1 MFVWNKNDPNKL
13 YLRSNVDRRY
23 NGNLPS
29 PYTAYSNPPSWV
41 AWNSILSTVEASVED
56 QNLHPYTQ
64 GFRSPNQIVHVR
76 QGQNNNLIV
85 NMYGGSPLTTSSW
98 NMLAQTSLPVAA
110 VSGIT
115 TWVSMTSP
123 SFNTG
128 IYLLVGRVTVESG
141 TVFPRHLAIQAST
154 ELGVPTSTPVT
165 LFWDVTGSD
174 GNTAWR
180 EGDSVIGQ
188 YSQDSPDLGLVK
200 YFLYNGGPPYK
211 YKLEVWTM
219 PKDMSTTPVLAQT
232 WTTGAINHILNLRYP
247 FFNSPDIMIACGY
260 DNQTATNAWYF
271 ATFTN
276 GYKNPIVTTFLD
288 LSVSY
293 PAQAVL
299 AASLD
304 TAPLPQVV
312 RISYGPTYPTPNTIQ
327 IDILSI
333 NGPAVKLVKT
343 QTFPITWGSLPT
355 TSYLSWNL
363 TTVYFSLYRDLVAY
377 VSDTTNTAPMLII
390 FPGIS
395 GPGFGPPQV
404 VNLSVPAANTS
415 FFSADFMNPVFTRGV
430 TVFNPLISRLR
441 QAGFVSFFDNLGILG
456 VRAVGSNGTTANP
469 YSIGILGQTPAI
481 AGQSSAGLGPR
492 PVDVMGNNAPA
503 EALGF
508 AMVQNN

>member
-1 MFVWNKNDPNKL
+1 ITATCP
-13 YLRSNVDRRY
+13 R
-23 NGNLPS
+23 
-29 PYTAYSNPPSWV
+29 PYTAYSNPPAWV
-41 AWNSILSTVEASVED
+41 TWNSILSTVGASVED

-188 YSQDSPDLGLVK
+188 YSQDSTDLGLVK

-219 PKDMSTTPVLAQT
+219 PKDMSTTLFLRRPGRLGQSST
-232 WTTGAINHILNLRYP
+232 HILNLRYP
-247 FFNSPDIMIACGY
+247 FFSSPDIMIACGY

-276 GYKNPIVTTFLD
+276 GYKNPVVTTFLD

-304 TAPLPQVV
+304 TTPLPQVV

-377 VSDTTNTAPMLII
+377 V
-390 FPGIS
+390 
-395 GPGFGPPQV
+395 
-404 VNLSVPAANTS
+404 VNLSVPTANTS
-415 FFSADFMNPVFTRGV
+415 FFSADFMKPVFARGV
-430 TVFNPLISRLR
+430 TVFNPLTSRLR

-456 VRAVGSNGTTANP
+456 VRAVG
-469 YSIGILGQTPAI
+469 IGILGQTPGI